1 MRHTLRA
8 LGKVLVTASLVA
20 VVTVLVAVMGVAEVH
35 FVPLLLQDP
44 GGG

>member
-20 VVTVLVAVMGVAEVH
+20 VVTVLVVVLVVAQGH
-35 FVPLLLQDP
+35 PVPLLPPDQ
-44 GGG
+44 GEG